1 MKKFLL
7 LLALVACDKDSV
19 HEFISPH
26 DNVANV
32 TYVKD
37 SRTGFCFAV
46 SYVSEYPVGTA
57 NIYNNVPCTPEV
69 ERLIKP
75 NAP

>member
-1 MKKFLL
+1 MKKILL
-7 LLALVACDKDSV
+7 LLALVACDKNSV

-26 DNVANV
+26 DNVADV

-37 SRTGFCFAV
+37 SRTGLCFAV

-57 NIYNNVPCTPEV
+57 DVYTSVPCSPEV
-69 ERLIKP
+69 EKLITH
-75 NAP
+75 AP